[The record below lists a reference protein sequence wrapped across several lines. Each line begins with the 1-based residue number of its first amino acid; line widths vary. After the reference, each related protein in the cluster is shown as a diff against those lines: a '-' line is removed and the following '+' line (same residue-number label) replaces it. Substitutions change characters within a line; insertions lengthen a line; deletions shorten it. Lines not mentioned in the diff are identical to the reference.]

1 MRYNYRMKRA
11 SIGEAQH
18 NFGELIRQVA
28 AGEEIEITRHKRVVA
43 RLVPAGSGDAAEYPD
58 FAGRAEK
65 IFAQSA
71 GSPASEIVLQDRD
84 ERA

>member
-1 MRYNYRMKRA
+1 MRRA

-18 NFGELIRQVA
+18 NFSELIRQVA

-43 RLVPAGSGDAAEYPD
+43 RIVPAGGKLAAGYPD
-58 FAGRAEK
+58 FAER
-65 IFAQSA
+65 AQSVFGNA
-71 GSPASEIVLQDRD
+71 GGMPASEIVIQDRD